1 MTVNM
6 GVECGG
12 RLSSEAL
19 SGDSVVCSVRCP
31 GIGKAHSFCNLLNDS
46 ETVSESSLRQAKKV
60 PFLLS

>member
-31 GIGKAHSFCNLLNDS
+31 GIGKAHSFCNLLIDN
-46 ETVSESSLRQAKKV
+46 ETVSESSLRQV
-60 PFLLS
+60 